1 MRDKYHVLMLTALS
15 EGRVATQAFT
25 KREVKFLAS
34 ISVQSTAHPD
44 LNPRISLAD
53 RLLQV
58 NLDIHTFYGVG
69 VDGSQM
75 DEELIVDLDTMQF
88 KSKGFL
94 LPSSGICWIER

>member
-1 MRDKYHVLMLTALS
+1 MTTYSRTFEITANDLGMLKRMVYR
-15 EGRVATQAFT
+15 EKWTQSIF
-25 KREVKFLAS
+25 ECLA
-34 ISVQSTAHPD
+34 H
-44 LNPRISLAD
+44 

-94 LPSSGICWIER
+94 LPHTGICWVER